1 MTRGRARCC
10 ITNDHFRLFLRACAA
25 AGAVELLVLLLFHIT
40 QKLEGSGQLEAVW
53 GELVRGCSKLIRG
66 LEGSKNLEGSTKLEG
81 ST

>member
-1 MTRGRARCC
+1 M
-10 ITNDHFRLFLRACAA
+10 A

-53 GELVRGCSKLIRG
+53 GELVGGCIKLIRG
-66 LEGSKNLEGSTKLEG
+66 LEGSTNLEGSTKLEG